1 MPRWRTLLLIAA
13 TSATMSALVLAGLR
27 HVDRFRFGRLE
38 FTYDEAWC
46 PSPPRL
52 ILFPDGKV
60 DMTNVDQHSRTVLIH
75 PTRSELTDDEESRL
89 RALVEAVD
97 WNRVRPHYDTEVENG
112 EESVCRITVGNSL
125 IETLVDAV
133 GERTS
138 PKS

>member
-13 TSATMSALVLAGLR
+13 ISATMSALVLAGLR
-27 HVDRFRFGRLE
+27 HFHPFRFGRLE
-38 FTYDEAWC
+38 YSYNESWC

-60 DMTNVDQHSRTVLIH
+60 DMTIVDQHNRTVLIH
-75 PTRSELTDDEESRL
+75 PTRSELTDNESSRL
-89 RALVEAVD
+89 RALLDAVD

-112 EESVCRITVGNSL
+112 EESVCRRRLTPS
-125 IETLVDAV
+125 AKP
-133 GERTS
+133 TS